1 MSSHKDLIKIF
12 KKEAEEKKM
21 LTLQFVP
28 YSEVSDLNSERK
40 VQKLL
45 KIVKE
50 EKIVLLEGKLH
61 SNEKSDLIRKTM
73 EEIDDKFKGIEI
85 EELQT
90 ESKDKA
96 IFEKLKT
103 IFINFILGS
112 RKGLTIIGPATI
124 IKEIKKDP
132 DKIQLFTEEIKRK
145 KKK

>member
-1 MSSHKDLIKIF
+1 
-12 KKEAEEKKM
+12 M

-28 YSEVSDLNSERK
+28 YSEISNLTSEKK

-50 EKIVLLEGKLH
+50 DKIIVLEGKLH

-73 EEIDDKFKGIEI
+73 EEIDDRFKGIEI
-85 EELQT
+85 EELDT
-90 ESKDKA
+90 DSKDKA
-96 IFEKLKT
+96 FFEKVRT

-112 RKGLTIIGPATI
+112 RRGLTIIGPATI

-132 DKIQLFTEEIKRK
+132 DKIQLFTEEGRKKRK
-145 KKK
+145 K

>member
-1 MSSHKDLIKIF
+1 
-12 KKEAEEKKM
+12 M

-28 YSEVSDLNSERK
+28 YSEISNLTSEKK

-50 EKIVLLEGKLH
+50 DKIIVLEGKLH

-73 EEIDDKFKGIEI
+73 EEIDDRFKGIEI
-85 EELQT
+85 EELET
-90 ESKDKA
+90 DSRDKA
-96 IFEKLKT
+96 FFEKIRT

-112 RKGLTIIGPATI
+112 RKGMTVIGPATI

-132 DKIQLFTEEIKRK
+132 DKIQLFTEEGRKKRK
-145 KKK
+145 K